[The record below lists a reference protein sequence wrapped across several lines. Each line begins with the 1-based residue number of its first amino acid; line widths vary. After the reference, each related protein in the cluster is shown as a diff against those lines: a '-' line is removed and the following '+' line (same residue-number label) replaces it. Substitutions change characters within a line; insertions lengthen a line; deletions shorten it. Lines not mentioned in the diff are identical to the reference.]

1 MADQNPQTNL
11 EALRRAFLER
21 WPADKLASMTL
32 EEYSNRDQTSFTYW
46 LEFKGRGLGSIK
58 GGSSMKFL
66 VYNRKDRS
74 EHPPKSTW
82 QTDGIYAW
90 HSTLGSTAQEAFE
103 VVKKE
108 LVRLVNAGVAMNLEE
123 VAKPSLFG
131 EAMKWK
137 LASMYNL
144 DAIYPV
150 FKLSLANEMLSVVG
164 GSAVSSLI
172 EAQSALRDL
181 KPADETPLQFMH
193 GIYQKLELLAN
204 QRFEGEH
211 MELIDN
217 HPQLDLLEPMMGAR
231 WIGDCT
237 ADEWRA
243 ALVAGEQI
251 LTSAGL
257 EEGDS
262 RLVFSLRDDNTR
274 QRVAILMGSQLLYSF
289 GIVDDVPTVRFQIPK
304 GSELPKG
311 AAWDSFQPSIGIGA
325 MVRLPVSEW
334 PPNDDWLLA
343 ATAVAKEELS
353 RSRSSRYKS
362 SHRPFLHQVFCEVDA
377 RESFI
382 NYATSSVQ
390 SKMVE
395 TYKRLLVVRGIED
408 ELYKWELFAKF
419 QADWDL
425 QAEDFATMRPVMN
438 FKNLIHQTAGSF
450 WNALWQDPEQ
460 ARSYYL
466 RLSDE
471 SVSVRER
478 LVWAASESKAII
490 RNVNPNWK
498 DAGQDERGVSVFW
511 AASDL
516 ETHAPYKY
524 SFYSDYCHYVRAD
537 EPGNKEN
544 YAHYL
549 GLMDA
554 FVRDWVREDH
564 ELLDAQSAAL
574 EGTPAVHDPNH
585 HLLGQNIWYTVI
597 EQVWDEED
605 KSDHDR
611 PDTADPGEAGL
622 LGSNFLGE
630 SFLSDEQVAPIL
642 AGLKR
647 KKNVILQGPPGT
659 GKTFVAKLLAH
670 AVMKERDDSRIEV
683 VQFHQSYSYE
693 DFIQGFRPKEEGGFE
708 RRDGVF
714 YRFCDLARE
723 DLERPYF
730 FVIDEINRGNLSKI
744 FGELMMLIEADKRG
758 EKHEVQLTYS
768 EEGEHFS
775 IPPNVHLIGTMN
787 TADRSLA
794 LVDYALRRRF
804 LFFDI
809 APQFDSPKLKTHL
822 LSRGVSEPFVDQLM
836 ERMRTLNSAI
846 GGDANLG
853 NGFEIGHSYF
863 CGRLKEGASETAWF
877 HNIVRHEVGPQLHE
891 YWFDDKNKAENH
903 VDLLLKKTTA

>member
-1 MADQNPQTNL
+1 
-11 EALRRAFLER
+11 
-21 WPADKLASMTL
+21 
-32 EEYSNRDQTSFTYW
+32 
-46 LEFKGRGLGSIK
+46 
-58 GGSSMKFL
+58 MKFL

-90 HSTLGSTAQEAFE
+90 QSTLGGTAHEAFE

-108 LVRLVNAGVAMNLEE
+108 LVRLVNAGVAMSLEE

-150 FKLSLANEMLSVVG
+150 FKLSLANDMLRVAG
-164 GSAVSSLI
+164 GSSVSSLI

-304 GSELPKG
+304 GSELPEG

-334 PPNDDWLLA
+334 TPNDDWLLA
-343 ATAVAKEELS
+343 VTAVAQEELS

-362 SHRPFLHQVFCEVDA
+362 SHRPFLHQVFCEEDA
-377 RESFI
+377 RDSFI
-382 NYATSSVQ
+382 IYATSSVQ

-408 ELYKWELFAKF
+408 ELYKWEIFAKF
-419 QADWDL
+419 QVDWDL

-438 FKNLIHQTAGSF
+438 FKNLIHQTAASF
-450 WNALWQDPEQ
+450 WNVLWQDPEQ

-471 SVSVRER
+471 SISLRER

-490 RNVNPNWK
+490 RNANPNWK

-524 SFYSDYCHYVRAD
+524 SFYSNYCYYVRAD

-554 FVRDWVREDH
+554 FVRDWVKEDH

-574 EGTPAVHDPNH
+574 EGTPVVHDPNH
-585 HLLGQNIWYTVI
+585 HLLGQNIWYTVLD
-597 EQVWDEED
+597 QVWDEED

-611 PDTADPGEAGL
+611 PDTADPGETGL

-642 AGLKR
+642 SGLKR
-647 KKNVILQGPPGT
+647 KKNIILQGPPGT

-794 LVDYALRRRF
+794 MVDYALRRRF

-809 APQFDSPKLKTHL
+809 APQFDSPKFKAHL
-822 LSRGVSEPFVDQLM
+822 LSRGVSEPFVDELT
-836 ERMRTLNSAI
+836 ERMRTLNAAI

-853 NGFEIGHSYF
+853 KGFEIGHSYF
-863 CGRLKEGASETAWF
+863 CGRLKEGASETAWY
-877 HNIVRHEVGPQLHE
+877 HNIVKHEVGPQLHE
-891 YWFDDKNKAENH
+891 YWFDDKNKAENQ
-903 VDLLLKKTTA
+903 VDFLLKKTTA